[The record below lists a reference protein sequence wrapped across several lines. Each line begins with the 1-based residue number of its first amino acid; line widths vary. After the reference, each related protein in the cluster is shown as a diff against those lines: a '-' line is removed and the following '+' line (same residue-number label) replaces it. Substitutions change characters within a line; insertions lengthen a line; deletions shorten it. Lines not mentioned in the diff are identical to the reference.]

1 LKAWN
6 LALTIL
12 IILTTSGCA
21 LSKQVIKGNDD
32 KVTDTYLSAIS
43 QGRSD
48 SASFIRENL
57 KINKAFGYVKPY
69 APVIRQAD
77 VRLVWVPVHKSKDD
91 PETLVSGHWVYIMV
105 KEAGWFIDSETSD
118 KVHIPLIISYK
129 ESNKK

>member
-1 LKAWN
+1 MKAWN

-21 LSKQVIKGNDD
+21 LSKQVIKDNND
-32 KVTDTYLSAIS
+32 KVTDTYLNAIS

-105 KEAGWFIDSETSD
+105 KEAGWFIDSEASD

>member
-1 LKAWN
+1 MKAWN
-6 LALTIL
+6 LALTIS

-21 LSKQVIKGNDD
+21 LSKQVIKDNND

-118 KVHIPLIISYK
+118 KAHIPLIIPYK